1 MVAGARTFANI
12 ISDSR
17 TAGRTPHQIA
27 TNIVDVHVARLR
39 GKLKRHPAVPEIET
53 VRGFGFRLATEPA
66 GA

>member
-1 MVAGARTFANI
+1 MRAPSTPSAPRAPC
-12 ISDSR
+12 
-17 TAGRTPHQIA
+17 AGRSTQS
-27 TNIVDVHVARLR
+27 NIVDVHVARLR